1 MANSKN
7 YYYVLMFTDEGPV
20 YVTSAN
26 NATQYARWDKNE
38 VPKAFP
44 KYYAED
50 LVYGLRCN
58 YYCAVLVVTKAKLD
72 TQPYRYE
79 SYDCKFI
86 EKAGNEDD

>member
-1 MANSKN
+1 MANQKN

-26 NATQYARWDKNE
+26 NATQWARWDKNE

-44 KYYAED
+44 KYYAEE
-50 LVYGLRCN
+50 LALGLRLN
-58 YYCAVLVVTKAKLD
+58 YYHAVVVMTKAELD
-72 TQPYRYE
+72 HQPYRYE

-86 EKAGNEDD
+86 EKT